1 MDEQNYILEAEKKV
15 LDIIGLPESIPRP
28 LSSNYNLAKE
38 LRSDLRELVG
48 LGKSLRRKQQLATA
62 LFGCL

>member
-1 MDEQNYILEAEKKV
+1 MAALFTIQAKMLSICT
-15 LDIIGLPESIPRP
+15 GLPESIPRS
-28 LSSNYNLAKE
+28 LSSNYYLAKE